1 MSSAAARGGGALRGG
16 TQSDAASHRVVEP
29 LGATKRNFGEG
40 WLSGR
45 GCSAL
50 GRSAAPSCP
59 SPPSLVPPTLTD
71 PHPHL
76 IPLLQVVVEDADQ
89 MSGPGPPIFGLL

>member
-40 WLSGR
+40 WLSEG
-45 GCSAL
+45 L
-50 GRSAAPSCP
+50 QHPAAP
-59 SPPSLVPPTLTD
+59 PPLPLSHQRSQIQFLE
-71 PHPHL
+71 L